1 MAWIVLIISGMCEAV
16 WATALGKSEG
26 FTRLWPSVG
35 TGVFMLISFA
45 LLAIAMKH
53 LSVGT
58 AYAVWTG
65 IGAAGVAIVGMVF
78 LGEPRDVLRV
88 LCVCLIVGGVIG
100 LKFLAKES

>member
-1 MAWIVLIISGMCEAV
+1 MAWVYLIIAGLFEIV
-16 WATALGKSEG
+16 WAICMKQSHG